1 MRPFPEARHARWALV
16 CGAALPL
23 VLGPTAAR
31 ADGILEAITAS
42 EELTYSVFSSKTTD
56 AATGTTTTLD
66 AATYGSR
73 TNLRVN
79 YNLLPSLNLD
89 AGGTY
94 DRTLSDLGGDAGDTE
109 TEITRVRPYVWLNL
123 RDPVLGASL
132 GYDLS
137 DETVDTSGQ
146 RQTGLTR
153 ETYTSHLAWRPA
165 DLPWTQFRYTR
176 TTTRDHDREFLD
188 TRQDQLFLKS
198 EYAYRG
204 LSAYYAGTHLTT
216 DDRVEDAESTVL
228 SHEGKL
234 AYAVTFLDGRLAFAT
249 DNRIRFTEVTTDRG
263 LALAG
268 LTNAAALALP
278 AVAGL
283 SAVDDTPD
291 SGALASTPELINGD
305 VTTGA
310 GPDIGFPGFGV
321 PREQRNVGL
330 DFGTPLA
337 VNTLRVWVE
346 GFRPGPL
353 PDDVVAAF
361 SWDVYT
367 SSDNVTWTLHA
378 TVPVARF
385 GPFDRRFD
393 ITFPS
398 VTTRYI
404 KAVTRPLPPGVVG
417 TTSTSDFP
425 DIFVTEVQAFADTT
439 VAGGAGGGRQ
449 RITQTTRSHSVDV
462 KAVLLRL
469 PFLYYRFTGD
479 YLDFGDDTEPRYT
492 LSNGL
497 YLSHRLTPTLS
508 TSANAAFEFGQER
521 GERRRAV
528 LYYAS
533 LTATPLPALTD
544 SLVFSGNQQWV
555 GDASAASNSVVLYNT
570 AQLYR
575 GIDAT
580 LNLGAVFT
588 SDEPGAGASQRRQEY
603 WVNVGTGIVPHPNLS
618 LTTYYLGKLTRAR
631 VREAGATRETDTTEH
646 RVDTTLYFT
655 PFRTLALSATTG
667 VVAQTDRDLS
677 VTQNYGLSWAPF
689 PDGNLQLSLAYSESR
704 LPDET
709 TSRVLQPGVRWYFTA
724 RRRSYLEATY
734 QRSTTDAPTARTES
748 QLFSTSLNVYY

>member
-1 MRPFPEARHARWALV
+1 MRPFPEARLAGRALV
-16 CGAALPL
+16 RGAAFLA
-23 VLGPTAAR
+23 VLGPAAAR
-31 ADGILEAITAS
+31 ADGLLEAISAS
-42 EELTYSVFSSKTTD
+42 EELIYSVFSSKTTD
-56 AATGTTTTLD
+56 TTTGTTTILD
-66 AATYGSR
+66 ATTYGSR
-73 TNLRVN
+73 TNLRLN
-79 YNLLPSLNLD
+79 YNLLPSLNLN

-94 DRTLSDLGGDAGDTE
+94 DRTLSALGGDAGDTE
-109 TEITRVRPYVWLNL
+109 TDITRVRPYVWLNL

-132 GYDLS
+132 GYDLA

-146 RQTGLTR
+146 RKTGLTR
-153 ETYTSHLAWRPA
+153 ETYTSHLAWRPT

-176 TTTRDHDREFLD
+176 TSTRDHHREFLD
-188 TRQDQLFLKS
+188 TEQDQLFLKS

-204 LSAYYAGTHLTT
+204 LTAYYAGTRLTT
-216 DDRVEDAESTVL
+216 TDRIEDAESTVL

-234 AYAVTFLDGRLAFAT
+234 AWAATFFDGRLALAT

-268 LTNAAALALP
+268 LTDAAALAVP

-353 PDDVVAAF
+353 PDDIVSAF
-361 SWDVYT
+361 SWDIYT
-367 SSDNVTWTLHA
+367 STDNVTWTLHA

-439 VAGGAGGGRQ
+439 VAGAGRE
-449 RITQTTRSHSVDV
+449 RITQTTRSHSVDA
-462 KAVLLRL
+462 KAVLLRA

-479 YLDFGDDTEPRYT
+479 YLESGGDTEPRYT
-492 LSNGL
+492 ISNGL
-497 YLSHRLTPTLS
+497 YLSHRLTPVLS

-521 GERRRAV
+521 GEARRAV

-533 LTATPLPALTD
+533 LTATPLPTLTD
-544 SLVFSGNQQWV
+544 SLVVSGNQQWI
-555 GDASAASNSVVLYNT
+555 GDAATTSSSVVLYNT

-588 SDEPGAGASQRRQEY
+588 SEEPGAGASQQRQEY
-603 WVNVGTGIVPHPNLS
+603 WVNVGTGIAPHPNLS
-618 LTTYYLGKLTRAR
+618 LTTYYLGKLTRAS
-631 VREAGATRETDTTEH
+631 VRGSGDTRETDTTEH
-646 RVDTTLYFT
+646 RVDATLYVT

-667 VVAQTDRDLS
+667 IVAQTDRDLA
-677 VTQNYGLSWAPF
+677 VTQNYGLTWAPF
-689 PDGNLQLSLAYSESR
+689 PDGNLQFSFAYSESR

-709 TSRVLQPGVRWYFTA
+709 TSRVLQPGVRWYFTP

-734 QRSTTDAPTARTES
+734 QRSTTDAPSVRTES